1 LKAKLTIERRRAL
14 RGLMFVSP
22 FIVGV
27 LVFFI
32 YPLIVSIRLSVSKL
46 EIKGFQMAFDGF
58 DNYRRAFMVDKDF
71 VTKFLYSLTNM
82 AQYTPLIVIF
92 SLILAILISRRF
104 KFRAVFRVIFFLP
117 FLLGTG
123 LVMQY
128 LLGQGISGKSLDI
141 SRGIIVPEQ
150 IMLTFGSAVSNAVSQ
165 YLNLIS
171 MALWQSGVQV
181 LLFLSGIQSIPL
193 SLYESAKCDGATE
206 WESFW
211 KITLP
216 MLSPIILLNIVFT
229 IVTSFTDITNAVMDY
244 IYQIAFKSAAP
255 QYEYSAAL
263 GWIYFAVVIVVIGAV
278 FLAMGK
284 FVKNVSGAR
293 ERGVVK

>member
-1 LKAKLTIERRRAL
+1 
-14 RGLMFVSP
+14 MFVSP